1 MLRVPLLVL
10 LIAIA
15 AGCGS
20 DDGPDAGTTT
30 STTTRTTTVS
40 AADAE
45 RALETELGKGGGGGG
60 VVDLERPEQVMCVSE
75 KGGGARWHCTIKPKG
90 GRDYVCDVE
99 VDTTS
104 KRSTKSSCAAVDN

>member
-1 MLRVPLLVL
+1 MTRATLVVFL
-10 LIAIA
+10 VAIA

-20 DDGPDAGTTT
+20 DSGQDAGTTT
-30 STTTRTTTVS
+30 RTTTPTTTVS

-45 RALETELGKGGGGGG
+45 RALETELGKSGGGG

-99 VDTTS
+99 VDPTS